1 MRPQS
6 GLWSIVLTSTVINL
20 WHGQVSSR
28 SNEFYR
34 FLTRD
39 EKGYVSTLANQDMQ
53 QRYIQVH
60 GQLRCLLAESLSVD
74 PVALTIAKAEFGK
87 PYLPDYPTV
96 QFNLS
101 HSADYFALAIT
112 YDAPV
117 GIDVELFK
125 ARKNYT
131 GLAEKCFAKDELIF
145 WNSLPKDRQADVFFR
160 FWTCKEAVVK
170 ATGRGIA
177 LGLSQC
183 VIDLDG
189 KARLLQ
195 IPADYGDAEQWSI
208 QELNLAQGVYAA
220 LAVNTSRF
228 QLNIH
233 AL

>member
-1 MRPQS
+1 MS
-6 GLWSIVLTSTVINL
+6 NTVINL
-20 WHGQVSSR
+20 WHGQVCNQ

-34 FLTRD
+34 FLDRD
-39 EKGYVSTLANQDMQ
+39 EKAYVSRLANQDMQ

-74 PVALTIAKAEFGK
+74 PVTLTIAKAEFGK

-101 HSADYFALAIT
+101 HSADYYAVVIT
-112 YDAPV
+112 HDVPV

-125 ARKNYT
+125 ARKNYS
-131 GLAEKCFAKDELIF
+131 GLAEKCFAEGELTF
-145 WNSLPKDRQADVFFR
+145 WHSLPKDRQADVFFR

-183 VIDLDG
+183 VIDLDTQ
-189 KARLLQ
+189 ARLRQ
-195 IPADYGDAEQWSI
+195 IPADYGDAEQWSV

-220 LAVNTSRF
+220 LAVNSSLY

>member
-1 MRPQS
+1 MS
-6 GLWSIVLTSTVINL
+6 NTEINL
-20 WHGQVSSR
+20 WHGQVFNR

-34 FLTRD
+34 FLHKD
-39 EKGYVSTLANQDMQ
+39 EKNYVGMLANQDMR
-53 QRYIQVH
+53 QRYIQIH
-60 GQLRCLLAESLSVD
+60 GQLRCLLAENLSVD
-74 PVALTIAKAEFGK
+74 PVTLSIAKAEFGK

-101 HSADYFALAIT
+101 HSANYYAIAIT
-112 YDAPV
+112 NNVPV
-117 GIDVELFK
+117 GIDLEVFK
-125 ARKNYT
+125 ARKNFT
-131 GLAEKCFAKDELIF
+131 GLAEKCFAKDELAF
-145 WNSLPKDRQADVFFR
+145 WHSLSKDRQADVFFR

-183 VIDLDG
+183 VVDLDTQ
-189 KARLLQ
+189 ARLRQ
-195 IPADYGDAEQWSI
+195 IPADYGDAEQWSV

-220 LAVNTSRF
+220 LAVNSSLY